1 MSERFQF
8 SLQAL
13 IGAALATCIV
23 ANVGRIVAGDMP
35 AGKISDLPVAERLA
49 LGAIASQGITVTD
62 GFT

>member
-13 IGAALATCIV
+13 IGTALATCIV
-23 ANVGRIVAGDMP
+23 ANVGRIVAGDTP
-35 AGKISDLPVAERLA
+35 VGKISDLPIAERLA
-49 LGAIASQGITVTD
+49 LGAITSQGITVTD